1 MSADINLKSTLGDD
15 PMSSSEKCEHMN
27 LVFTASEDEQILIDL
42 LCRAVYEA
50 QQAVQTDRLT
60 A

>member
-1 MSADINLKSTLGDD
+1 
-15 PMSSSEKCEHMN
+15 MSSSEKCEHMN